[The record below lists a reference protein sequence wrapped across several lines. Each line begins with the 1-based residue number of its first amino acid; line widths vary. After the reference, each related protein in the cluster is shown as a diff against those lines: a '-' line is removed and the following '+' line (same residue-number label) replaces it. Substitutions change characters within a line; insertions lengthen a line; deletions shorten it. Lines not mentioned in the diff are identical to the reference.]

1 MRSQTRLLDVLF
13 YILTTAPADVCKFR
27 ISKLKLWM
35 KWAEELD
42 TREKEHK
49 QRLDPEVGRVLAP
62 KRLLLL
68 RKIADSLDWP
78 DTQLF
83 DEIDEGFK
91 LIGIQDPSNI
101 FGLEP
106 RPPQSSEGELWA
118 NAKFIRPA
126 LIGKVKNSNIDAE
139 SQPLWDATME
149 EADNNHWMS
158 GPYSVEQVHDIF
170 GGQPWLPVR
179 RFGVLQSSGDRMK
192 LRPIDDFAE
201 SKVNNAYGYSDKL
214 ELRALDQVVWVTA
227 AITRMPAASWGVY
240 SLPTPRSWGA

>member
-1 MRSQTRLLDVLF
+1 
-13 YILTTAPADVCKFR
+13 
-27 ISKLKLWM
+27 M

-42 TREKEHK
+42 TQEKEHK

-78 DTQLF
+78 DTHLF

-126 LIGKVKNSNIDAE
+126 LIGKVKKIK
-139 SQPLWDATME
+139 
-149 EADNNHWMS
+149 H
-158 GPYSVEQVHDIF
+158 
-170 GGQPWLPVR
+170 
-179 RFGVLQSSGDRMK
+179 
-192 LRPIDDFAE
+192 
-201 SKVNNAYGYSDKL
+201 
-214 ELRALDQVVWVTA
+214 
-227 AITRMPAASWGVY
+227 
-240 SLPTPRSWGA
+240 

>member
-1 MRSQTRLLDVLF
+1 MLKFGIYRSPIQWVEKSLMLQHPFDNFHAVPDQMLDVLF

-126 LIGKVKNSNIDAE
+126 LIGKVKIQILMPRASLYGMLQWKKQTTITGCRVLIPLNKCMTSLVDSLGCQLGDLE
-139 SQPLWDATME
+139 SF
-149 EADNNHWMS
+149 NH
-158 GPYSVEQVHDIF
+158 QVT
-170 GGQPWLPVR
+170 G
-179 RFGVLQSSGDRMK
+179 
-192 LRPIDDFAE
+192 
-201 SKVNNAYGYSDKL
+201 
-214 ELRALDQVVWVTA
+214 
-227 AITRMPAASWGVY
+227 
-240 SLPTPRSWGA
+240 